1 MKKES
6 VVIFDGEDKFIS
18 PKSQVFDKAK
28 GEAEFVGGTQ
38 TPSLSDNETN
48 PDKKAFD
55 EYMLRQSTPVTIPS
69 PVEPNFC
76 ERISNFIK
84 TNGDGR
90 ATPEMIMEAYQLFQ
104 DKCVEKPKDK
114 PIVDSPISA
123 PVEPEKVEKVKD
135 VEVPPASAPI
145 APVVPIVP
153 LNVPSLGLR
162 PSSGSDSQAK
172 EDNKTNNSSNLLLL
186 AVVGIGIL
194 YLVTRKSD

>member
-1 MKKES
+1 MKKEG
-6 VVIFDGEDKFIS
+6 VVVFDGEDKFIA
-18 PKSQVFDKAK
+18 PKGQIFDKMK
-28 GEAEFVGGTQ
+28 GESEFVGGNTM
-38 TPSLSDNETN
+38 PALSEVETN

-55 EYMLRQSTPVTIPS
+55 AYMLRQSTPVTIPS

-104 DKCVEKPKDK
+104 DKCIEKPKDK
-114 PIVDSPISA
+114 PIVDSPVSA
-123 PVEPEKVEKVKD
+123 PVEPDKVEKKTE
-135 VEVPPASAPI
+135 VEVPPASAP

-153 LNVPSLGLR
+153 LNVPSLGSR
-162 PSSGSDSQAK
+162 PSSGKTEVVK
-172 EDNKTNNSSNLLLL
+172 EEDKSAINSNWIFL